1 MVDITEVTLKDG
13 DLEDIDYLVEDN
25 GSNKVAF
32 YHAMTGGPTRVMME
46 ITRPSNTTPY
56 SAYDC
61 VAASSPSITT
71 QCILAGR
78 LNGKGGK
85 IKRVDV
91 LTDLTTWTS
100 ALTVVLYDDVPTS
113 FIADNSAYPGR
124 AYADAPGIIGIVN
137 TGAFAPDITAGTA
150 ACATVATE
158 LNYQCATTSKK
169 VYFELFLGNVTPT
182 PASGQK
188 FTVVLHVDQ
197 N

>member
-1 MVDITEVTLKDG
+1 MVDITEVTLKDAS
-13 DLEDIDYLVEDN
+13 LEDIDLLVEDDGN
-25 GSNKVAF
+25 NKLAF
-32 YHAMTGGPTRVMME
+32 YHANTGGPTRVYAE

-61 VAASSPSITT
+61 VGDASPSVTT

-100 ALTVVLYDDVPTS
+100 ALSVVLYDDVPTV

-124 AYADAPGIIGIVN
+124 AYADKAGIIGVVN

-158 LNYQCATTSKK
+158 LNYQCAAGSKK

-182 PASGQK
+182 PASAQK